1 MPVTAPSLDGQ
12 RCSLVAAFLFGAKM
26 KEKQKRE
33 ASEAF
38 KRAAMFGTVAGRARV
53 EGTSTTKKRINDEKQ

>member
-1 MPVTAPSLDGQ
+1 
-12 RCSLVAAFLFGAKM
+12 M